1 MFGLGRFEE
10 LLLILVII
18 LVLFGG
24 KKLPELSRGISNSI
38 KEIRKAFKDDESDD
52 KTKPAKTKSKT
63 KSLLKVAHDKKKL
76 WLNSIL
82 PITSL
87 SFVLDYS

>member
-10 LLLILVII
+10 LILILVII

-38 KEIRKAFKDDESDD
+38 KEIRKGFKDDESEEKSKD
-52 KTKPAKTKSKT
+52 AKTKTKT
-63 KSLLKVAHDKKKL
+63 K
-76 WLNSIL
+76 
-82 PITSL
+82 TS
-87 SFVLDYS
+87 

>member
-10 LLLILVII
+10 LIVVLVII

-38 KEIRKAFKDDESDD
+38 REIRKGFKDDEPEEKKKPT
-52 KTKPAKTKSKT
+52 KTKEKSTK
-63 KSLLKVAHDKKKL
+63 
-76 WLNSIL
+76 
-82 PITSL
+82 
-87 SFVLDYS
+87 